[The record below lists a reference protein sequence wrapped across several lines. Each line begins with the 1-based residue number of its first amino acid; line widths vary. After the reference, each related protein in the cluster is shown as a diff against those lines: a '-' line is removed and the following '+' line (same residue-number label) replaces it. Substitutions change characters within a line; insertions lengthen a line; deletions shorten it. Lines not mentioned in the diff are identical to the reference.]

1 MPHATNAFFRTWLNS
16 NNTIK
21 ISSNAAVVRIT
32 YDGIVN
38 FVSLADF
45 DQKSIESLPTTCKD
59 KIPAF
64 TDDTASGITAEP
76 AVTGYNIY
84 FIVFHR
90 LIVGFQA
97 AKYYNSIGRTMNATY
112 MHYGIVLLISKIEWD
127 AYEELKKF
135 NYPNVSLINDTE
147 IIVK

>member
-59 KIPAF
+59 KIPAI
-64 TDDTASGITAEP
+64 TDD
-76 AVTGYNIY
+76 
-84 FIVFHR
+84 
-90 LIVGFQA
+90 L
-97 AKYYNSIGRTMNATY
+97 
-112 MHYGIVLLISKIEWD
+112 
-127 AYEELKKF
+127 
-135 NYPNVSLINDTE
+135 
-147 IIVK
+147 